1 MLNFDD
7 FENVQLF
14 RDLNI
19 PSHFAF
25 SVTELG
31 VPIRPEPQVQRPWR
45 KPKTPR
51 LQKFRENQRTVTK
64 KVNFSSQNDF
74 SQLPYFKPHTP
85 SPNAVTHHEVFPG
98 IHNREK

>member
-1 MLNFDD
+1 MHSLIRRCSLNFDG

-19 PSHFAF
+19 PSYFAF
-25 SVTELG
+25 SIIELG

-51 LQKFRENQRTVTK
+51 LQKFWENQRTVTK

-74 SQLPYFKPHTP
+74 SQLG
-85 SPNAVTHHEVFPG
+85 E
-98 IHNREK
+98 